1 MGHSFL
7 PRSKHLLTLWL
18 QSPSPVILE
27 LKKKKK
33 SVTVSIISPSICL
46 ELMGPDAMILV
57 FWMLSF
63 KPFFS
68 LSFFTFIKRFF
79 SSLLSAIR
87 VVSSAHLRLL
97 IFLLAILIP
106 PCASSG
112 PVFHMMYTAYKYISR
127 VTIYSLDVGR
137 SQFTFLLK
145 NLPVSS
151 HLTHSVIHGLY
162 FEKKIFHVT
171 WTTVILI
178 SYHFFFLFY
187 QDMLLTQGLHICWLL
202 SW

>member
-1 MGHSFL
+1 
-7 PRSKHLLTLWL
+7 
-18 QSPSPVILE
+18 
-27 LKKKKK
+27 
-33 SVTVSIISPSICL
+33 
-46 ELMGPDAMILV
+46 MGPDAMILV

-112 PVFHMMYTAYKYISR
+112 PVFHMMYTAYKLYKQGDNIQPWCRQKSVYLSTQKLTCVFPSHSQCDSWALFWEKNLSCDLDHCYPYI
-127 VTIYSLDVGR
+127 LPL
-137 SQFTFLLK
+137 FFLILSGYAFDSGTSHLLVAQLVK
-145 NLPVSS
+145 NLPAMRETWVWSLAWEDPLEKGKATYSS
-151 HLTHSVIHGLY
+151 
-162 FEKKIFHVT
+162 
-171 WTTVILI
+171 ILAWRI
-178 SYHFFFLFY
+178 P
-187 QDMLLTQGLHICWLL
+187 
-202 SW
+202 